1 MRLSLF
7 VSFGLFALLGG
18 CASPTDSTFAGG
30 PFPSTSVGTGG
41 VTTATTTGGGIFGTY
56 DEPVVVANPP
66 PPAVSGGT
74 LLILAQG
81 HRAAVADPERDH
93 VVIVDLDQLAVTA
106 TIALQ
111 KGDEP
116 GRLVEDGSGLLHVV
130 LRGSGAVATIDPTA
144 GKELGRQLVCG
155 DPRGIAYDAVAD
167 NVLVACV
174 GGELVTLKSMTG
186 EQVRR
191 LQLDTD
197 LRDVVIDG

>member
-74 LLILAQG
+74 LLIIAQG

-93 VVIVDLDQLAVTA
+93 VVIVFTSCSAAREPWPRSIRRRVRSS
-106 TIALQ
+106 
-111 KGDEP
+111 GD
-116 GRLVEDGSGLLHVV
+116 SWF
-130 LRGSGAVATIDPTA
+130 VATRAASPT
-144 GKELGRQLVCG
+144 
-155 DPRGIAYDAVAD
+155 
-167 NVLVACV
+167 
-174 GGELVTLKSMTG
+174 M
-186 EQVRR
+186 R
-191 LQLDTD
+191 LPTTCSLPASEASS
-197 LRDVVIDG
+197 